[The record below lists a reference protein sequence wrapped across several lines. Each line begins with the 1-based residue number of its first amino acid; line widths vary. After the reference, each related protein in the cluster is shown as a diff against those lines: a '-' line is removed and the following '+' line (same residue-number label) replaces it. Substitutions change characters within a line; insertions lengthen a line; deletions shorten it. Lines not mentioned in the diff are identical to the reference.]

1 LESWLRKKPTWT
13 AGRRNLALDM
23 VRLEW
28 ADIEAFDGG
37 AEPTL
42 KPEDLASA
50 NPAKLRLRLQPYVQ
64 LLDLRYPVDDLLLE
78 VRKGD
83 DDTDVASNAFSER
96 HHQKRVSAVA
106 KLKPSPIFLVV
117 HRMDDS
123 VYFRRLQREEFAIL
137 SALRS
142 GKPLKTAVE
151 NALRASSI
159 PSDERAANVQHWFQ
173 TWAALGWF
181 CQHEKSSRNGKLI
194 SRRTARRGERPA

>member
-1 LESWLRKKPTWT
+1 
-13 AGRRNLALDM
+13 
-23 VRLEW
+23 
-28 ADIEAFDGG
+28 
-37 AEPTL
+37 
-42 KPEDLASA
+42 
-50 NPAKLRLRLQPYVQ
+50 VQ

-123 VYFRRLQREEFAIL
+123 VYFRRLHREEFAIL
-137 SALRS
+137 SALRN
-142 GKPLKTAVE
+142 GKPLKSAVE
-151 NALRASSI
+151 GALRASSI

-181 CQHEKSSRNGKLI
+181 CQHEKSSRNSRLI
-194 SRRTARRGERPA
+194 SRRTAGRGERPA